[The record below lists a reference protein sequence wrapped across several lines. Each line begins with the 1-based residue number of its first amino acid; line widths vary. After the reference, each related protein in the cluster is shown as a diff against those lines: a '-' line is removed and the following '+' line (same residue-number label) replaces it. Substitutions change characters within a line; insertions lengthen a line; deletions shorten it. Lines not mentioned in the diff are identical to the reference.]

1 MSLKGKQMKAVIMAA
16 FHIVHFMALYEKCIV
31 KTLMAGKQ
39 SFRSKDFEIFY
50 THSTVR
56 KV

>member
-1 MSLKGKQMKAVIMAA
+1 MSLKGKAVIMAA